1 MLIGTADPEA
11 LAADAPYVTSLAT
24 EPLVCRGVEL
34 LQAVYEVHS
43 AARLDLLPPA
53 LHPVNP
59 PAITLTVL
67 TARESEAGPFA
78 LAETRIVCRS
88 GVRSRGFQVS
98 CFVQGAAAGRLLA
111 DRWGF
116 KARAAEIEVRPRHL
130 GTTAV
135 VRCDGAP
142 VLDLR
147 MLHPQA
153 ISAADVQ
160 FTDSMQLARTAAGH
174 RLVQVER
181 AYSIETVERGRP
193 SLRVFDGAALGEPR
207 LRPTQPVSALALTGE
222 LTIRPVRYVCRA
234 DISAFEGTER
244 VG

>member
-1 MLIGTADPEA
+1 MLSGTANPEA
-11 LAADAPYVTSLAT
+11 LAAGAPYVADLAT
-24 EPLVCRGVEL
+24 EPLVCRGVEMI
-34 LQAVYEVHS
+34 QAVYEVHS
-43 AARLDLLPPA
+43 GARLDLLPPA

-59 PAITLTVL
+59 PAITLTVF

-98 CFVQGAAAGRLLA
+98 CFVQGAEAGRLLA
-111 DRWGF
+111 DRWGY
-116 KARAAEIEVRPRHL
+116 RTEAAEVDVRLRHL
-130 GTTAV
+130 GASAV
-135 VRCDGAP
+135 VRRGGRP

-147 MLHPQA
+147 MLHPQG

-160 FTDSMQLARTAAGH
+160 FTDTMQLARTPGGS

-181 AYSIETVERGRP
+181 AYAIESVERGLPRLP
-193 SLRVFDGAALGEPR
+193 VFDSAAWGEPR

-222 LTIRPVRYVCRA
+222 LTIRPVRFVCRA